1 MSETQLTFGR
11 TDDYI
16 FISKP
21 KKGIAY
27 VEARFKDD
35 KGLAHTDKG
44 CQLLLSKL
52 EREWSAP
59 KLKDDTVISLEADL
73 LKEPVFHKEI
83 PSDMF
88 HSLRVVEFQGLDP
101 STRVVSIRDVA
112 IKVNLYG
119 CTPESPSES
128 DDELVDILPSAT
140 KVDGIWELLVTDHD
154 TTFQIM
160 RWGLDCLIYFHSLGL
175 GTLVDLSR
183 RRLAPP
189 CCSLGDLR
197 GPEERSAENAEHLII
212 SHQYR

>member
-1 MSETQLTFGR
+1 MLDTLKMSETQLTFGR

-27 VEARFKDD
+27 VEARFKDG

-73 LKEPVFHKEI
+73 LKEPVCGSLMTVCFQIASLTISSVHKEI

-101 STRVVSIRDVA
+101 STRVVSVRDVA

-119 CTPESPSES
+119 CTPESPAES
-128 DDELVDILPSAT
+128 DDEMVTILPSAT
-140 KVDGIWELLVTDHD
+140 KVDGIWELLVIDHA
-154 TTFQIM
+154 TTFQI
-160 RWGLDCLIYFHSLGL
+160 I
-175 GTLVDLSR
+175 
-183 RRLAPP
+183 P
-189 CCSLGDLR
+189 
-197 GPEERSAENAEHLII
+197 
-212 SHQYR
+212 

>member
-27 VEARFKDD
+27 VEARFKDG
-35 KGLAHTDKG
+35 K
-44 CQLLLSKL
+44 
-52 EREWSAP
+52 
-59 KLKDDTVISLEADL
+59 V
-73 LKEPVFHKEI
+73 HKEI

-101 STRVVSIRDVA
+101 STRVVSVRDVA

-140 KVDGIWELLVTDHD
+140 KVDGIWEL
-154 TTFQIM
+154 
-160 RWGLDCLIYFHSLGL
+160 
-175 GTLVDLSR
+175 
-183 RRLAPP
+183 
-189 CCSLGDLR
+189 
-197 GPEERSAENAEHLII
+197 
-212 SHQYR
+212 